1 MATSNTRATSANGP
15 DERQPLLVRTE
26 DAEPNIQE
34 RFLDP
39 RDPNA
44 EPLTPVSKEDDLDW
58 RWYTFYTLL
67 TVLGL
72 VGMALLIKGFI
83 DAGDNDVRTNCPYR
97 IRATLLIAFA
107 SLTSSAL

>member
-1 MATSNTRATSANGP
+1 MLARA
-15 DERQPLLVRTE
+15 D
-26 DAEPNIQE
+26 DAEPNTQE

-44 EPLTPVSKEDDLDW
+44 APLTPVSKDDDLDW

-72 VGMALLIKGFI
+72 VALALLIKGFI
-83 DAGDNDVRTNCPYR
+83 DAGDNDVRANCPCH
-97 IRATLLIAFA
+97 ILMTLIAFA
-107 SLTSSAL
+107 SSTSSAL

>member
-1 MATSNTRATSANGP
+1 MSTDNTKVAPSNGA
-15 DERQPLLVRTE
+15 DERQPLLARTG
-26 DAEPNIQE
+26 DAEPNVQE

-67 TVLGL
+67 TLLGL
-72 VGMALLIKGFI
+72 VALALLIKGFI
-83 DAGDNDVRTNCPYR
+83 DAGDNEVRR
-97 IRATLLIAFA
+97 I
-107 SLTSSAL
+107 